1 MGVLACFAR
10 DSSRSEPVPPESLM
24 KMEFQK
30 EPTAASAI
38 RAALVAVSLVAAAC
52 AGRAATVESEPAPL
66 TEEEYYGTY
75 DLYLG
80 GMEIAEGQ
88 PAPMTAEWTRSGFV
102 AGHGGQPS
110 IRSAIAIDP
119 ARGEIRIWDDETG
132 DVLCA
137 SEGVYAY
144 EDDGKMISM
153 ELISDPCAGR
163 AESADGA
170 RLVRR

>member
-1 MGVLACFAR
+1 MKVVPATACRLTF
-10 DSSRSEPVPPESLM
+10 LLL
-24 KMEFQK
+24 
-30 EPTAASAI
+30 TAA
-38 RAALVAVSLVAAAC
+38 AVGC

-66 TEEEYYGTY
+66 TEADYYGEY
-75 DLYLG
+75 DLYFG
-80 GMEIAEGQ
+80 GMPITEGQ
-88 PAPMTAEWTRSGFV
+88 PAPMTAEWTAEEFV
-102 AGHGGQPS
+102 ASQGGQPT
-110 IRSAIAIDP
+110 IRTAIAIDP
-119 ARGEIRIWDDETG
+119 ARGEIRIWDDATG

-144 EDDGKMISM
+144 EDDGTMITM

>member
-1 MGVLACFAR
+1 
-10 DSSRSEPVPPESLM
+10 M
-24 KMEFQK
+24 KIDFQRK
-30 EPTAASAI
+30 SPATSVAT
-38 RAALVAVSLVAAAC
+38 RAVLVAIGFAAAAC
-52 AGRAATVESEPAPL
+52 GGRAATIESDPAPL
-66 TEEEYYGTY
+66 TEEDYYGAY

-80 GMEIAEGQ
+80 GMEITEGQ
-88 PAPMTAEWTRSGFV
+88 PAPMTAEWTAGEFV
-102 AGHGGQPS
+102 ASQGGHPT
-110 IRSAIAIDP
+110 IRTAIAIDP
-119 ARGEIRIWDDETG
+119 TSGEIRIWDDETG

-144 EDDGKMISM
+144 EDDGAMITM

>member
-1 MGVLACFAR
+1 
-10 DSSRSEPVPPESLM
+10 
-24 KMEFQK
+24 MEFQRK
-30 EPTAASAI
+30 PTAFMA
-38 RAALVAVSLVAAAC
+38 RAALVVVSFAAAAC

-66 TEEEYYGTY
+66 TEEDYYGEY
-75 DLYLG
+75 DLYFG
-80 GMEIAEGQ
+80 GMEITEGQ
-88 PAPMTAEWTRSGFV
+88 PAPMTAEWTAEGFV
-102 AGHGGQPS
+102 ARQGEQPT
-110 IRSAIAIDP
+110 IRTAIDIDA
-119 ARGEIRIWDDETG
+119 ARGEIRIWDATTG

-144 EDDGKMISM
+144 EDDGTTISM